1 MSQLSGVGGLGFSL
15 ALGLVIAGC
24 GATAVWQQ
32 NPNPA
37 QNLPNRFS
45 IDPDRPPA
53 TGSKGCPVRLLDER
67 DGTRLVLIRSV
78 AVPPLS
84 GGDMALGDYRIEPE
98 GHYGLGP
105 QELLRVQCPSRRPQ
119 GAVR

>member
-1 MSQLSGVGGLGFSL
+1 MRQPSRVGRRGISL
-15 ALGLVIAGC
+15 TLGLLMTGC
-24 GATAVWQQ
+24 GGTAVWQQ
-32 NPNPA
+32 HPNPA

-67 DGTRLVLIRSV
+67 DGTHLILIRSV

-84 GGDMALGDYRIEPE
+84 DGDLALGDYRIEPE